1 MKTPRPYSRL
11 LNFAWYQ
18 LLWFTAVLATSQA
31 LPVLLLLVVLHLLLV
46 SNRLSELLLMAG
58 AAMLG
63 TCFDASLTLAGYYS
77 FALDDGGPLFPA
89 WLPLI
94 WVGFAGTLRHSM
106 AFMIARP
113 KLMVFAA
120 TIFAPLTYLAAQ
132 RLGAVSFPHGSIAT
146 AVVIG
151 LSWWV
156 ITPLLLRLE
165 SLTRHPETWP
175 RQPFPNHTHRT
186 EV

>member
-1 MKTPRPYSRL
+1 MRAPGSYSRL

-18 LLWFTAVLATSQA
+18 LLWFTAVLGTTQA
-31 LPVLLLLVVLHLLLV
+31 LPVLFLLVIPHLLLV
-46 SNRLSELLLMAG
+46 RNRGSELALMAG
-58 AAMLG
+58 TAVLG
-63 TCFDASLTLAGYYS
+63 TLFDASLTLAGYYQ
-77 FALDDGGPLFPA
+77 FAASDGGLPFPV

-94 WVGFAGTLRHSM
+94 WIGFAGTLRHSM
-106 AFMIARP
+106 AFMVARP
-113 KLMVFAA
+113 KLMTFAA
-120 TIFAPLTYLAAQ
+120 TVFAPLTYLAAQ

-146 AVVIG
+146 ALVIG

-165 SLTRHPETWP
+165 VLTRHPETLWRQLFPCP
-175 RQPFPNHTHRT
+175 RHRT